1 MVETN
6 RGENETKGI
15 ERQRGIQKETLNAEE
30 ACLLT
35 NYCWVE
41 IQCHQDTAI
50 FHSKCPPKKEIN
62 QQMKMTGM

>member
-15 ERQRGIQKETLNAEE
+15 ERQRGIQKEMLNAEE

-35 NYCWVE
+35 NYCRVE
-41 IQCHQDTAI
+41 IQCR
-50 FHSKCPPKKEIN
+50 
-62 QQMKMTGM
+62 

>member
-6 RGENETKGI
+6 RGENETKGM
-15 ERQRGIQKETLNAEE
+15 ERQRGIQKEMLNAEE

-41 IQCHQDTAI
+41 IQCH
-50 FHSKCPPKKEIN
+50 
-62 QQMKMTGM
+62 